1 MKQSLKGLSNKKILS
16 PKPHILDSKGAVTQ
30 TMRGGTIGP
39 RGATLLG
46 PRLAA
51 PWDLAGQEMV
61 PQGSMAL
68 PHEVCAAPIEVPWRQ
83 TLRPKFSILGGFLA
97 LPTETIFTTLQYY
110 PKCEVWAIELFLW

>member
-16 PKPHILDSKGAVTQ
+16 PKTHILDSKGAVTQ
-30 TMRGGTIGP
+30 TSRGGTIGP
-39 RGATLLG
+39 RGAAHLG

-68 PHEVCAAPIEVPWRQ
+68 PLEVRAAPLEVP
-83 TLRPKFSILGGFLA
+83 
-97 LPTETIFTTLQYY
+97 
-110 PKCEVWAIELFLW
+110 